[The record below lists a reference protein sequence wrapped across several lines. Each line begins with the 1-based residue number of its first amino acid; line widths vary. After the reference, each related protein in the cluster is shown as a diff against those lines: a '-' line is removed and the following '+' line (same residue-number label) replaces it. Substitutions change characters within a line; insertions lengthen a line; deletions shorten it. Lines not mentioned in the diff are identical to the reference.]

1 MKSARNRGQAFEKKA
16 RFSAGTMR
24 LGGYTCVYVCV
35 CTPVAVIADDQRD
48 AGSRKAK
55 EKYPRDDKDDR
66 ARISRGEDSR
76 GKKGDAS

>member
-24 LGGYTCVYVCV
+24 LVGYTCVYVYVCV
-35 CTPVAVIADDQRD
+35 CTPVAAIADDQRD

-55 EKYPRDDKDDR
+55 EKSTGR
-66 ARISRGEDSR
+66 
-76 GKKGDAS
+76 